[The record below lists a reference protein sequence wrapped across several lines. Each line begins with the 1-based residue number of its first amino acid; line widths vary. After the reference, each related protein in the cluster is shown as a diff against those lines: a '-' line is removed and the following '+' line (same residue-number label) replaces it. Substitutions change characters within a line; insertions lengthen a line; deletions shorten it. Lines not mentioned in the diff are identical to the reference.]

1 MNIAIWGYG
10 IVGNGVAQ
18 VLDIN
23 RELIEKRAGKSLNI
37 KYILDLREFPGDPYE
52 DRVIHDVDICL
63 NDPDVDI
70 ICETMGGNE
79 PAYTFT
85 KRALASGKSVCTS
98 NKELVA
104 NHGAELIALAKA
116 NQCSYLFEASVGG
129 GIPVIRVLNE
139 CLTAETLL
147 EMSGILNGT
156 TNYILTKMEK
166 EGAEFAD
173 ALKEAQEKGYA
184 EKNPEA
190 DVEGYDA
197 CRKIAILSSLAA
209 QKTVDY
215 KDIYTEGITKITCGD
230 FDYANAMDMT
240 IKLLAVSA
248 KKDGSYLASVAPYMV
263 AKESPIAGVNDVFNA
278 VFVKSNTLGDTMYYG
293 KGAGKLPTAS
303 AVMADVVKCAQNHG
317 THIEILWE
325 DSKAEVLSFEDAQN
339 RFFVRTAAEDAGI
352 VKELFGKVTEISL
365 EQYPEE
371 FGFVTQPI
379 AEKEAKEKIE
389 KLPGLISRIRIKA

>member
-10 IVGNGVAQ
+10 TVGNGVAQ

-52 DRVIHDVDICL
+52 DRVIHNVDICL

-104 NHGAELIALAKA
+104 NHGAELIALAKQ

-139 CLTAETLL
+139 CLTAETVL

-184 EKNPEA
+184 ERNPEA

-197 CRKIAILSSLAA
+197 CRKIAILSSLSA
-209 QKTVDY
+209 QKNVDF
-215 KDIYTEGITKITCGD
+215 KDIYTEGITKITSGD
-230 FDYANAMDMT
+230 FDYADVMDMT

-263 AKESPIAGVNDVFNA
+263 SKESPLAGVNDVFNA
-278 VFVKSNTLGDTMYYG
+278 VFVKGNTLGDTMYYG

-303 AVMADVVKCAQNHG
+303 AVMADVVKCAQNQG
-317 THIEILWE
+317 THVEILWE

-339 RFFVRTAAEDAGI
+339 RFFVRTAAEDAGA
-352 VKELFGKVTEISL
+352 VRELFGKVTEISL

-371 FGFVTQPI
+371 FGFVTGSFT
-379 AEKEAKEKIE
+379 EKEAKEKFA
-389 KLPGLISRIRIKA
+389 KLPGLISRIRIKE